1 MQVLS
6 NLVTVLALLAS
17 VFFFVVGSV
26 GLVRMPDTLT
36 KIHSLTKAD
45 NIALGFLVVALL
57 PQVDSVLGA
66 AKIVAVWVLVQIS
79 SGAVSQLMGEVAVA
93 EEETSSGGPGQPGPG
108 GRAGA

>member
-6 NLVTVLALLAS
+6 TLVTILALLGS
-17 VFFFVVGSV
+17 VSFFVVGSV

-36 KIHSLTKAD
+36 RIHALTKAD

-93 EEETSSGGPGQPGPG
+93 DEETASQGLGQPGAG
-108 GRAGA
+108 GRADA